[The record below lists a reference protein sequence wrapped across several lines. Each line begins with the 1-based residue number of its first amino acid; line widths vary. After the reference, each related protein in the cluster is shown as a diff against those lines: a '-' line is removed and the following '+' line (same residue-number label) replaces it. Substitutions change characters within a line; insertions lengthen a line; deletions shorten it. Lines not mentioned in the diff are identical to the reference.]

1 MSAPLQGIRVLDL
14 SRILAG
20 PWASQTL
27 GDLGAEIIKVERPK
41 IGDDTRGWGPPFL
54 HDGEAHAISAYFL
67 SANRGKKSVTI
78 EFGKPEGQNLI
89 RRLAAASDILIENYK
104 FRGLKKFGLDYES
117 LKDVNPRLIYCSIT
131 GFGQTGPYRSRAG
144 YDFLVQGMGGLMS
157 VTGEPDGEPMKVGV
171 AIADVFTGMY
181 ATTAILAALV
191 ERHKSDEGQHID
203 LALLDVQVATL
214 ANQALNFLVSGVEPR
229 RLGNSHPN
237 IVPYQVFATRD
248 GYAILAVGNDDQFR
262 RFAEAAGRAEWAG
275 DERFKT
281 NSARV
286 HNRTALIGLIR
297 QAMVER
303 TTADWLALLEPL
315 GVPCGPINSLSA
327 TFADPQVQE
336 RGMLARLNH
345 PRAGEVPSV
354 ANPIKYSRTPIALE
368 QPPPLL
374 GEHTEEVLRVVLGCS
389 VSEIEQ
395 LRTNAII

>member
-1 MSAPLQGIRVLDL
+1 MPAPLQGIRVLDL

-27 GDLGAEIIKVERPK
+27 GDLGAEIIKVERPE

-54 HDGEAHAISAYFL
+54 HDGEPHAMSAYFL

-78 EFGKPEGQNLI
+78 EFGKPEGQELI

-104 FRGLKKFGLDYES
+104 FRGLKKFGLDYDS

-157 VTGEPDGEPMKVGV
+157 ITGEPDGEPMKVGV

-214 ANQALNFLVSGVEPR
+214 ANQALNFLASGVEPR

-262 RFAEAAGRAEWAG
+262 RFAEAAGRAEWAT
-275 DERFKT
+275 DERFQT

-286 HNRTALIGLIR
+286 LNRVALVPLLR

-303 TTADWLALLEPL
+303 TTVEWLTLLEPL
-315 GVPCGPINSLSA
+315 GVPCGPINTLSS

-345 PRAGEVPSV
+345 PTAGELPSV
-354 ANPIKYSRTPIALE
+354 ANPIKYSRTPIKYE

-374 GEHTEEVLRVVLGCS
+374 GEHTEEVLRGVLGCS
-389 VSEIEQ
+389 ESEIER